1 MTETSPKPPDPSSPA
16 FVRRSPKAVA
26 LFVVAALGL
35 TALDLGSKAWAE
47 DALSRPRM
55 GEAPPVCEPGDDGW
69 SEYQR
74 LRGDSI
80 PLVEDI
86 LELEYAENCGAAF
99 SLLHSAPQA
108 LRRGV
113 FSLAA
118 LAACIALTVM
128 FVQGRGGVWFAVGAP
143 MVVSGALGNLVD
155 RVRYG
160 YVVDFIHFHWHDAF
174 DYPVFNIADIGVVVG
189 VVLLLIDGVRHP
201 DPAAPAPQP
210 LADRA
215 PAAGGEGRA
224 ADDGAGNEEP

>member
-1 MTETSPKPPDPSSPA
+1 MTETSPKPPEPAPA
-16 FVRRSPKAVA
+16 FVRRSPKAVV
-26 LFVVAALGL
+26 LFAVAALGL

-47 DALSRPRM
+47 GARSRPRL
-55 GEAPPVCEPGDDGW
+55 GEAPPVCEPGEDGW

-99 SLLHSAPQA
+99 SLLHSAPQP

-201 DPAAPAPQP
+201 EPAAPAP
-210 LADRA
+210 LADAA
-215 PAAGGEGRA
+215 PPPGDDPSRAAG
-224 ADDGAGNEEP
+224 DDAGSEEP